1 MSGFRH
7 EALPYRG
14 MEGFVQAATPV
25 VLDATG
31 RGDPVMVAAPAVNVK
46 ALQQSL
52 PIDLLDDGRVQFVDM
67 VAAGRNPARSVSLWH
82 QFARQPSPS
91 EHRLGIAELLWA
103 KRTAEEIVECQYA
116 EAVLNLA
123 LAGSALSLTCAY
135 DTAALSATDVRE
147 AAQHHL
153 GIVSMFGDVRF
164 PQSPLAEPPIAPSVD
179 YQFGTG
185 DLQRIREYVGTQATA
200 CLVDRL
206 QIHDL
211 VLAVNELATNSIRHG
226 GGHGRLRVWLTS
238 DSLICE
244 VSDAGF
250 LNQPLAGMCQPTTN
264 GDGGAGMWLVHQVCD
279 LVQVRSSEQDG
290 TVVRLTM
297 HRDHRPAGGVATT
310 SDVRLGRAVIPEMR
324 HD

>member
-14 MEGFVQAATPV
+14 IEGFVQAAAPV
-25 VLDATG
+25 VLDAIG
-31 RGDPVMVAAPAVNVK
+31 RGDPVLVAVPGGNVE
-46 ALQQSL
+46 ALRQAL
-52 PIDLLDDGRVQFVDM
+52 PDDTVDNGQVAFVDM

-82 QFARQPSPS
+82 RFARQPSPS
-91 EHRLGIAELLWA
+91 EHRLGIAELLWTE
-103 KRTAEEIVECQYA
+103 RTAEEITECQHA

-123 LAGSALSLTCAY
+123 LAGSSLTLTCAY
-135 DTAALSATDVRE
+135 DTAALATTDVRE

-153 GIVSMFGDVRF
+153 GIVSMFADVRF
-164 PQSPLAEPPIAPSVD
+164 PQFPLAEPPTAQSVD

-185 DLQRIREYVGTQATA
+185 DLRRIREYVGTEATA

-226 GGHGRLRVWLTS
+226 GGHGRLCVWRTP

-250 LNQPLAGMCQPTTN
+250 LDQALAGMCQPTTT
-264 GDGGAGMWLVHQVCD
+264 GEGGAGMWLVHQVCD
-279 LVQVRSSEQDG
+279 LVQVRSSEQNG
-290 TVVRLTM
+290 TDVRLTM
-297 HRDHRPAGGVATT
+297 HRDRRPEGVAGM
-310 SDVRLGRAVIPEMR
+310 SDVHPGLPGRFGDTA
-324 HD
+324 